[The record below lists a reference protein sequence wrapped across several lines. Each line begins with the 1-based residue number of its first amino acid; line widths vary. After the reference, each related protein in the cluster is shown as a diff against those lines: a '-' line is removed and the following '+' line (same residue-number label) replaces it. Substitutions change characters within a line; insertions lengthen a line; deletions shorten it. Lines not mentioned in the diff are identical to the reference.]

1 MTLAATAVV
10 VIAAA
15 PATAQDPCGV
25 PAAPSWTPTET
36 TVWQQLC
43 AGQWA
48 DLNPAGQPLDPDQ
61 PDSWDDRRVV
71 SSAFVEQLLT
81 QPYAAAIDRHGI
93 RLRGAWF
100 PNGLDLGEAAMSFP
114 LRCQACR
121 IARLQAD
128 ETVIDGTLDLSGSAV
143 EGDLSLLGAD
153 IRADLIV
160 SGGSVVSGTL
170 TADRLTV
177 AGSVFLR
184 DESKFTDIR
193 LLSADIGSHLSES
206 GGSVVTGT
214 LTADGLTVTGSV
226 FLSDESK
233 FTDIRL
239 PSADIGSNLEV
250 DNGSV
255 VSGTLNADGL
265 TVAGAVFLRD
275 ESKFTNIRLLGAGI
289 GGDLAVS
296 GGSVVSGTLNADRL
310 TVTGDVFL
318 RDESKFTD
326 INLLG
331 ADIGS
336 NLEVQRG
343 SVVSGTLN
351 ADRLTVTGDVFL
363 RDESKF
369 TDIRLL
375 GADIGGQLAVDSGSV
390 VSGTLA
396 ADGLTVAGD
405 VFLDEGSEY
414 NNIDL
419 PGADIGGLVYL
430 GGARWE
436 PGGSL
441 DLGQARAGGV
451 WTDDRAD
458 SWPATI
464 RLNGFEFEQWANP
477 DPRTLGSDWF
487 TGVWLARLDTF
498 SPGPYN
504 QLAAVMDA
512 AGHPTIA
519 ADVRYH
525 RSHAQRLEVGWRRPE
540 GWGRALHWLVLGYG
554 FRPWWAAGWFLAVW
568 AIGYL
573 VFRVRLQPDPARTPD
588 EGPRQGRLRRWR
600 GRIATVGRVRL
611 GKAEQWPAGQA
622 ALYSLDRLLP
632 AFKLVDPGEFPKRTR
647 AQQAWST
654 VQMLLGWMLTLFIVG
669 WLGSLLVQP

>member
-48 DLNPAGQPLDPDQ
+48 DLNPAGQTLDPDQ

-193 LLSADIGSHLSES
+193 LLSADIGSNLSAS
-206 GGSVVTGT
+206 GGSVVSGT

-326 INLLG
+326 I
-331 ADIGS
+331 
-336 NLEVQRG
+336 
-343 SVVSGTLN
+343 
-351 ADRLTVTGDVFL
+351 
-363 RDESKF
+363 
-369 TDIRLL
+369 RLL

-405 VFLDEGSEY
+405 VFLDEGSEF

-588 EGPRQGRLRRWR
+588 EAGDGPRPGRMRRWR
-600 GRIATVGRVRL
+600 ARVATVGRVRL